1 MHADTLGKKIRFKFS
16 SYSSAFLKDPLLL
29 LDSDLSW
36 QHTPDLHLQC
46 LLHICSSFL
55 FLWKRKYILLLSL
68 STTTLIYPER
78 TWILFYELL
87 SLQAK
92 DFVSFHVN
100 GTWGS
105 IAQTVTLSVIWY
117 HSRRCL
123 KSTRN
128 LINYL
133 LYVANTGF
141 PAKSKQK
148 DVKITAEEISVW
160 NPTITFHQSPS
171 VLSALRTTVGKVNTC
186 KQKENLW
193 KIVVKG
199 HEFFIC
205 IFKWQ
210 KWHRITSVFQ
220 IF

>member
-1 MHADTLGKKIRFKFS
+1 MLNTHLFFISISLEKEIYFAFIIKHYNTDTPWKNLNFILWIAKSAGKGFCFIPSK
-16 SYSSAFLKDPLLL
+16 
-29 LDSDLSW
+29 
-36 QHTPDLHLQC
+36 
-46 LLHICSSFL
+46 
-55 FLWKRKYILLLSL
+55 
-68 STTTLIYPER
+68 
-78 TWILFYELL
+78 
-87 SLQAK
+87 
-92 DFVSFHVN
+92 
-100 GTWGS
+100 WGRGC
-105 IAQTVTLSVIWY
+105 IAQTVTLSIIWY

-123 KSTRN
+123 KGTRN

-160 NPTITFHQSPS
+160 NPTTAFHQSPS

-210 KWHRITSVFQ
+210 KPLRITSVFQ